1 MKKIIAKVIAPYADK
16 NWSFQLINATEQT
29 VGKIRVAFNH
39 PEVKQAEP
47 FLQGN
52 NGGWVMVEFWT
63 KDLAKIVKAC
73 NRLGD
78 LLKVQFTQGEFTRKE
93 LELE

>member
-29 VGKIRVAFNH
+29 VGKIRVAFND

-52 NGGWVMVEFWT
+52 SDGWVMVEFWT

-78 LLKVQFTQGEFTRKE
+78 LLKVQFTQGEFTKQE